1 MERLRMNI
9 KIIILFAGMVFA
21 PLSLV
26 SGFVQSACAAEVHTL
41 ELASPPAADERA
53 YLGITADSFR
63 LADVQADIIIIELF
77 SLYCSLC
84 AKEAPAVAELFLLAQ
99 KHSTPQRRIV
109 LLGIGAGSSMDEAA
123 RFQKLHSVPFP
134 MVPDQKVII
143 ARTMKMAI
151 TPGFLAFK
159 KQPDGSLVSL
169 HTRSGVLGPPQ
180 HFLDSALKAAAALP

>member
-1 MERLRMNI
+1 MNI
-9 KIIILFAGMVFA
+9 KIKSLLAGMA
-21 PLSLV
+21 CALLILV
-26 SGFVQSACAAEVHTL
+26 TGLVESAFAAEVHTL

-63 LADVQADIIIIELF
+63 LADVQAEILIIELF

-84 AKEAPAVAELFLLAQ
+84 AKEAPAVAELFALAQ
-99 KHSTPQRRIV
+99 KQSTPQRRIV

-143 ARTMKMAI
+143 ARTIKMVI
-151 TPGFLAFK
+151 TPGFIAFK
-159 KQPDGSLVSL
+159 KQPDGSLISL

-180 HFLDSALKAAAALP
+180 HFLDSALRAAAALP